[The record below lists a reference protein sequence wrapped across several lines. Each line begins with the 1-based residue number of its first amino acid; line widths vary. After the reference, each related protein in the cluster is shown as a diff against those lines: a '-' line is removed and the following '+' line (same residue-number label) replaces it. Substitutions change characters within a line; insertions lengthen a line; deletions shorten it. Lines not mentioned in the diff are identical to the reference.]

1 MSRIMEEFRKEI
13 REEESIRLAAI
24 VLKSGDITEERL
36 KELFKFTKKQM
47 TAIKEKA
54 AVLA

>member
-1 MSRIMEEFRKEI
+1 MEEFRKEI